1 MGRGRSRSSSG
12 RFRLRHPPQWN
23 KRGYGREA
31 MSKISEFIRTFP
43 AGPARYCWIAYEPD
57 NLVAKKLYE
66 SFGFRETG
74 EVCHNEPVAVL
85 QL

>member
-1 MGRGRSRSSSG
+1 
-12 RFRLRHPPQWN
+12 
-23 KRGYGREA
+23 